1 MRYLRLF
8 VNLTM
13 HHCQKLKIYAFENEM
28 KEFVIILF
36 NTSSKRLMKLQGND
50 LLESLKIQY
59 AQEGVGQQMGMPL

>member
-13 HHCQKLKIYAFENEM
+13 HHCRKLKIYVFENEL

-36 NTSSKRLMKLQGND
+36 DTSSKRLMKLQGID

>member
-28 KEFVIILF
+28 KEFVIIL
-36 NTSSKRLMKLQGND
+36 SKRLMKLQGND